1 MITNN
6 NVWHSPVRKIVAK
19 VELYEGSTLAAN
31 YSSTDKL
38 KSFSIERVGEEKF
51 FGFGV
56 CQRLNLHLIDTKREL
71 DIGTQ
76 HIIKCHLNCGGDYLD
91 AFPSFKVSEV
101 RRDENTN
108 ELSITAYDVLYAAAA
123 HQQAELGLVAP
134 YTILDVATACASL
147 LGLGSVIT
155 LGLPADYNPFNI
167 EYPTGANFEGTETL
181 REVLNDVAEA
191 TQTVYY
197 VDANGNLVFKMPD
210 KNGAAVLTIG
220 RADYIDLD
228 SKTNRRLSDICSTT
242 ELGDNVITESGVI
255 GTVQYIRDNAF
266 WELREDIASLLNNAL
281 AAVISLTVNQ
291 FECSW
296 RGNPAIEIGDKIAIV
311 TKDNKTV
318 YSFLYDDKIEYEG
331 SLKQD
336 TRWSYSENEGESADN
351 PVTLGDALNKTFA
364 KVDKANK
371 QINLVVNKVDNYD
384 SRLTAIEL
392 NTDSI
397 TSSVEQIQKNTDNR
411 LDSIDG
417 EIDTLTNKVEA
428 TISSEAV
435 EIKIKEAMSSGV
447 NSVSTE
453 TGFTFN
459 DIGLTVSKSGSEM
472 KTTITE
478 DGMRVFKNDDEMLV
492 ADNKGVKAVNLH
504 ATTYLHIGTYSRF
517 QDYENRTGCFWIV

>member
-71 DIGTQ
+71 EIGTQ
-76 HIIKCHLNCGGDYLD
+76 HTIKCHLNCGGDYLD
-91 AFPSFKVSEV
+91 AFPGFKVSEV

-108 ELSITAYDVLYAAAA
+108 ELSITAYDALYAAAA

-181 REVLNDVAEA
+181 REVLNDIAEA

-210 KNGAAVLTIG
+210 RDGAAVLTIG
-220 RADYIDLD
+220 RADYIELD
-228 SKTNRRLSDICSTT
+228 SKTNRRLSDICSAT

-266 WELREDIASLLNNAL
+266 WELREDVASLLNNAL
-281 AAVISLTVNQ
+281 AAVGSLTVNQ
-291 FECSW
+291 FDCSW
-296 RGNPAIEIGDKIAIV
+296 RGNPAIEIGDKLAIV

-351 PVTLGDALNKTFA
+351 PVSLGDALNKTFA
-364 KVDKANK
+364 KVDKANQ
-371 QINLVVNKVDNYD
+371 QIEIVAGETASIK
-384 SRLTAIEL
+384 LTNDAIQS
-392 NTDSI
+392 TV
-397 TSSVEQIQKNTDNR
+397 TK
-411 LDSIDG
+411 LDSDMA
-417 EIDTLTNKVEA
+417 DVLTEVSAKVSAEDVSFSIQAAMEQGVEA
-428 TISSEAV
+428 VT
-435 EIKIKEAMSSGV
+435 
-447 NSVSTE
+447 TT

-459 DIGLTVSKSGSEM
+459 QEGLHVSKTGSEIT
-472 KTTITE
+472 TTITE
-478 DGMRVFKNDDEMLV
+478 DGMTVYRNNDEVLV
-492 ADNKGVKAVNLH
+492 ADNLGVRAEDLH
-504 ATTYLHIGTYSRF
+504 ATTYLIIGNNSRF
-517 QDYENRTGCFWIV
+517 EDYDGNRTGCFFIGKS